1 MSNKNK
7 QLLKYILTR
16 LVYSF
21 FTVLVLIVITFI
33 MMHAIPGDPISG
45 DKAVS
50 ESVRA
55 ALEAKYGL
63 DKPLIEQLF
72 IYVGNALRGDFGA
85 SIKYGRDVSTILGG
99 AFMYSAELGLRA
111 MVLAV
116 FGGVAIGSLSAVH
129 RGSKIDTFGMG
140 LAVFGVSVPNFII
153 AALLQFFIALQF
165 NKLTGSVIFPIT
177 GWTNEM
183 SKILP
188 SLALCFSPLAS
199 ISRLMRTSMLDVLS
213 SDYIKTAK
221 AKGLSDKMIIWRHA
235 LRNACMPVLT
245 VLGPTIASVLTGS
258 FVVENVFSIPGMGR
272 YFVMCVKEQD
282 YTMIAGTTI
291 FYGIF
296 LIVAILIV
304 DILYG
309 VVDPRVNVA
318 GKKE

>member
-99 AFMYSAELGLRA
+99 AFIYSAELGLRA

>member
-63 DKPLIEQLF
+63 DKPLLEQLF

-99 AFMYSAELGLRA
+99 AFIYSAELGLRA

-153 AALLQFFIALQF
+153 AALLQYFIALQF